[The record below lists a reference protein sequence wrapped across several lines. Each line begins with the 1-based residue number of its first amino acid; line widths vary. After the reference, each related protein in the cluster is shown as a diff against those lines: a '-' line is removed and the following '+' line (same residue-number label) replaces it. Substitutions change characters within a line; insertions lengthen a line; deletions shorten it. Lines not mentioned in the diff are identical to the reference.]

1 MLEAPAL
8 IRIAKEHKAEG
19 LKVIVV
25 NVYGNMPLERWKNY
39 FQQFGGGSDIIFA
52 ADDRREAIMTLKVKT
67 AGSTFVL
74 DRKGRLVFSDLYATT
89 YEVLKDAV
97 KKANGG

>member
-8 IRIAKEHKAEG
+8 VRIAKEHKAEG

-25 NVYGNMPLERWKNY
+25 NVYGNMPLQRWENY
-39 FQQFGGGSDIIFA
+39 FRQIAGDSDVIYA
-52 ADDRREAIMTLKVKT
+52 ADDRREAIMTLKVRT

-74 DRKGRLVFSDLYATT
+74 DKQGYLVFSDLYATT

-97 KKANGG
+97 KRANGE